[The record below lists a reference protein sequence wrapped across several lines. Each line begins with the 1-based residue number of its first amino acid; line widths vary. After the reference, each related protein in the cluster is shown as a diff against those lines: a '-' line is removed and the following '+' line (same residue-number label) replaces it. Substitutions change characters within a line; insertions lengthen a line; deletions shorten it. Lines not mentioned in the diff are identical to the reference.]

1 MDYRVLN
8 EGTIK
13 TRYPLHLIKETL
25 MHLSQAKW
33 FSKLDVQ
40 GAYNLIRMK
49 EGDESKTAF
58 RTQFE
63 LYKLLVMPF
72 GLTNAPATFQ
82 NFINTALAPF
92 LDTFTTAYLD
102 DILIYSNT
110 LEEHKEHIG
119 KILGELTKHGLH
131 LKIEKCEFH
140 RRHVKYLELI
150 IGVEGIQMDKVKVEA
165 IQEWP
170 TPKRVRDVRAFPGF
184 ANFYRHFIKGYSEV
198 IRPLTP
204 LTRKEMKFQWETDQ
218 QEAFAELKKAFTS
231 APVFARFDY
240 DRDAIVGTDA
250 SDFVSAGVL
259 SQYDDQGILHPVAF
273 FSKKHAPAECTYEIY
288 DKELLAVVRAF
299 E

>member
-1 MDYRVLN
+1 MKHPVS
-8 EGTIK
+8 
-13 TRYPLHLIKETL
+13 
-25 MHLSQAKW
+25 HLSQAKW

-40 GAYNLIRMK
+40 GGSNLIRMK
-49 EGDESKTAF
+49 EGDKWKTACKT
-58 RTQFE
+58 RYG
-63 LYKLLVMPF
+63 LYESLVMPF

-165 IQEWP
+165 IQE
-170 TPKRVRDVRAFPGF
+170 
-184 ANFYRHFIKGYSEV
+184 
-198 IRPLTP
+198 
-204 LTRKEMKFQWETDQ
+204 
-218 QEAFAELKKAFTS
+218 
-231 APVFARFDY
+231 
-240 DRDAIVGTDA
+240 
-250 SDFVSAGVL
+250 
-259 SQYDDQGILHPVAF
+259 
-273 FSKKHAPAECTYEIY
+273 
-288 DKELLAVVRAF
+288 
-299 E
+299 